1 LLHQREVMRT
11 GERNIFG
18 DINRSFNRVGAEARG
33 FGQDLGEV
41 AKEIYEAFGVGQQF
55 GPDQRNAQGRLLRSG
70 AVMSGGQ
77 WKDSES
83 FDPDKSGRSGNQE
96 WTLVPISE
104 EEIAAG
110 SPGGPGGPGGPVAS
124 GPSSQASFGP
134 ADATAASAMVDD
146 DLIREA
152 KAYET
157 ELRLQNPEE
166 VARDDYWES
175 RRRRE
180 QDNSF
185 SLLAA
190 DVASAISGSGGI
202 SGNIG
207 KGLADATRNQ
217 IEQGRRI
224 MDLEELPF
232 TANVERSRRST
243 FDSRMNAMDSIA
255 TRLAARGQIDA
266 TVAGR
271 IEEMR
276 MTVKRKRRAVT

>member
-1 LLHQREVMRT
+1 M
-11 GERNIFG
+11 
-18 DINRSFNRVGAEARG
+18 
-33 FGQDLGEV
+33 
-41 AKEIYEAFGVGQQF
+41 
-55 GPDQRNAQGRLLRSG
+55 
-70 AVMSGGQ
+70 
-77 WKDSES
+77 
-83 FDPDKSGRSGNQE
+83 
-96 WTLVPISE
+96 
-104 EEIAAG
+104 
-110 SPGGPGGPGGPVAS
+110 
-124 GPSSQASFGP
+124 
-134 ADATAASAMVDD
+134 
-146 DLIREA
+146 
-152 KAYET
+152 
-157 ELRLQNPEE
+157 
-166 VARDDYWES
+166 ARDDYWES

-217 IEQGRRI
+217 IEHGRRI

-271 IEEMR
+271 LREME
-276 MTVKRKRRAVT
+276 MTLRESNKSSAEKVLLMQQMLQQAVLEGMDAPLAALYMKSYRDEFLESKWPSSATR